1 AVTRGHVVVV
11 RAKHHRHVAVDGY
24 VGAQRAKDVDLT
36 RGVVDVIVAPDDVGD
51 GHVPVVHH
59 HTEVVG
65 GRPVGPG
72 NDQIVQFA
80 VVEGD
85 GALDHVVPGGDT
97 VLRVAEANH
106 GFAVGRNGRQGLA
119 RFRAPGAVV
128 ARGEDGGAGRV

>member
-1 AVTRGHVVVV
+1 HDADCAVTLGQFFAV
-11 RAKHHRHVAVDGY
+11 RAKNHRHVAVDGN
-24 VGAQRAKDVDLT
+24 VGAQRAQDIDLT

-65 GRPVGPG
+65 GCPVGPG

-85 GALDHVVPGGDT
+85 GAFDHVVPGSDPL
-97 VLRVAEANH
+97 LRVAEAH
-106 GFAVGRNGRQGLA
+106 HRFAVGRHGRQGLA
-119 RFRAPGAVV
+119 WFRAPGAVV
-128 ARGEDGGAGRV
+128 AGFE